1 MDRPINYK
9 VTDEKKLRQVLDNR
23 PRTLS
28 YIRDIA
34 RGLTYAAIAKKH
46 GLASKN
52 SIHSRVNLLF
62 KVLGVDNKQQAIH
75 RLIELG
81 YLPNY
86 QEARTKVLQRAINHY
101 CGACMGRTCAER
113 GCPLYGLSTGLTAAL

>member
-1 MDRPINYK
+1 MYRPIDYK
-9 VTDEKKLRQVLDNR
+9 VTDEKQLRQVLDHR
-23 PRTLS
+23 PRTLA

-34 RGLTYAAIAKKH
+34 KGLTYAAVAKKH

-62 KVLGVDNKQQAIH
+62 KVLGVDNKQQAVH

-81 YLPNY
+81 YLPDY
-86 QEARTKVLQRAINHY
+86 QEARTRVLQRAVNRY
-101 CGACMGRTCAER
+101 CAACQGSNCRER
-113 GCPLYGLSTGLTAAL
+113 YCPLYGLAKKE